1 MAALRIQD
9 GSTADLRWQHCG
21 LNDGSTANSHIP
33 PPPHLPPDYSNTL
46 RQSQSPRNGISK
58 TDGQIPPAA
67 DSQPVAKSPS
77 QQFAQTGQHGMNAVS
92 HPLQG
97 IPENHQS
104 PHRIPRR
111 TRSMRTYPE
120 PPESPR
126 FRTVTTRC
134 SADR

>member
-1 MAALRIQD
+1 MATQRIITANLRQQR
-9 GSTADLRWQHCG
+9 SG

-97 IPENHQS
+97 IPENHQR